1 MLKKPRHGLRRIKF
15 LALVCVSTVLFAA
28 PSLRAQE
35 APPEDE
41 APKVPSL
48 HQQARES
55 KLPRAHADFSLFHFI
70 PKNDEVIQRADSKQL
85 LFRRPDGTPDG
96 YAQQRGTAIFYYDR
110 FGNLTQVQRIGVRVG
125 KTPEE

>member
-1 MLKKPRHGLRRIKF
+1 MLVKSRCRMRRIDF
-15 LALVCVSTVLFAA
+15 PALICVTSVLFAA
-28 PSLRAQE
+28 PPLRAQE

-70 PKNDEVIQRADSKQL
+70 PNGDEVIQRADTKQL
-85 LFRRPDGTPDG
+85 LFRRLDGTPDG

-125 KTPEE
+125 KTPKE